1 MQLELGGSGTI
12 DRERGIFQPSV
23 AGQQIIFAG
32 QGTEFISLDISDNST
47 RIMKIDPI
55 LASLRL
61 NPTGVAAAST
71 LGETE
76 VSLEILSGLF
86 FSEERSEVTV
96 SVVLENG
103 HRFVITDPSEIQL
116 QTSNDSI
123 LMVDENFVVARGVGV
138 AELNITWVVCGM
150 ILGSST
156 IEITVEFSDHRPI
169 FVNNAQ
175 TTQIAEGSPLGVP
188 VVTVFA
194 SDLDFANDTDSS
206 RRDTEYRFADESF
219 THNGLFILDKTTGV
233 ITLNGPLDREM
244 RDSYVIQV
252 EATDRAQRLLEQQR
266 QAPPED
272 DTSLGSGSGSGILRP
287 VEPMPK
293 VQPTPPA
300 PIRIDRL
307 EVRLGD
313 KAPLCM

>member
-1 MQLELGGSGTI
+1 MLDE
-12 DRERGIFQPSV
+12 ERGIFQPSEDGEQV
-23 AGQQIIFAG
+23 ILFTGPISRGRGIIP
-32 QGTEFISLDISDNST
+32 LNISDSSI

-61 NPTGVAAAST
+61 DPTGVPAASA
-71 LGETE
+71 LGETG

-103 HRFVITDPSEIQL
+103 HRFVITDPAEIQL

-123 LMVDENFVVARGVGV
+123 LMVDDNFVVARGVGV
-138 AELNITWVVCGM
+138 AELNVTWIVCDM

-169 FVNNAQ
+169 FANNPQ
-175 TTQIAEGSPLGVP
+175 TAEIAEGSPLGTP

-194 SDLDFANDTDSS
+194 NDLDFANSTDLS
-206 RRDTEYRFADESF
+206 RRDTEYRFADESS
-219 THNGLFILDKTTGV
+219 THDGLFVLDKTTGV
-233 ITLNGPLDREM
+233 ITLNGPLDRET
-244 RDSYVIQV
+244 RDSYIIQI

-266 QAPPED
+266 QAPPDD
-272 DTSLGSGSGSGILRP
+272 DTSLTPGSGSGSGSGDILMP
-287 VEPMPK
+287 VG
-293 VQPTPPA
+293 PTATLPP
-300 PIRIDRL
+300 PPPSSLRIDRL
-307 EVRLGD
+307 MVS
-313 KAPLCM
+313 CM